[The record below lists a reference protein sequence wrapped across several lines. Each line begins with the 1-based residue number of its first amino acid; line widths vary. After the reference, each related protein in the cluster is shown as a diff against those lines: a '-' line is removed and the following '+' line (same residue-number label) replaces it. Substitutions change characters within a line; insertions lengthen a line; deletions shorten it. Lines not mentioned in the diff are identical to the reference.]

1 MLLLGLMVVRM
12 FADARPS
19 VEWVERVELPAV
31 LDALTVE
38 LPAVPDAWIIEWG
51 RLPRRPAV
59 IGAGRPSGR
68 PPRS

>member
-31 LDALTVE
+31 
-38 LPAVPDAWIIEWG
+38 PDAWIIESA

-59 IGAGRPSGR
+59 IGADRPSGR